1 MWMEVQTSYIYIIIY
16 QWLDFFRLFL
26 NILSKDQT
34 FNASSAS
41 AGEERF
47 KKYLK
52 KSVKANLCEAE
63 VAVCIGD
70 CTGSKLRTMS
80 KAPKPQGLFRG
91 EFTLQAQFPCLRW
104 PDQIIPNTVIS
115 KQHWKSEFFPKRFT
129 CGLKWDRD
137 EIFKPQSDTLTPILH
152 MSV

>member
-1 MWMEVQTSYIYIIIY
+1 MRMEVQTSYIYIIIY

-41 AGEERF
+41 AREERF

-63 VAVCIGD
+63 VAVCRWLGWFQVAD
-70 CTGSKLRTMS
+70 HEQGT
-80 KAPKPQGLFRG
+80 KAPGPFQGCIH
-91 EFTLQAQFPCLRW
+91 TASP
-104 PDQIIPNTVIS
+104 IS
-115 KQHWKSEFFPKRFT
+115 LS
-129 CGLKWDRD
+129 
-137 EIFKPQSDTLTPILH
+137 
-152 MSV
+152 